1 VPLFGAEKLPPE
13 RKRVLAAFQRAA
25 GTRFKDL
32 SLLDTALT
40 HRSSQ
45 AGARRKGER
54 NNERLE
60 FLGDSILGASV
71 ASWLYEELKDRSEGE
86 LARIK
91 SFVVSE
97 ACLSGLALSLGI
109 DACLS
114 MGKGEELSGGRK
126 KKAILA
132 DALEAVIGAFY
143 RETDFPTAKKFVL
156 KLIVPEIQKV
166 LSHRH
171 KKDYKTIIQE
181 FFQRETKS
189 APRYL
194 LEGKSGP
201 DHERVFTMRLSVN
214 GREFPGASGKSK
226 KEAEQNAA
234 RAAYEEIIGRGG
246 AEAETLA
253 RFELSSI

>member
-1 VPLFGAEKLPPE
+1 VPLFGAEKLTPE

-25 GTRFKDL
+25 GIRFKDL

-45 AGARRKGER
+45 TGSRKGRER

-71 ASWLYEELKDRSEGE
+71 ASWLYEELKDRNEGE

-97 ACLSGLALSLGI
+97 ECLSNLGI
-109 DACLS
+109 DACLA

-143 RETDFPTAKKFVL
+143 RETDFPTSKKFVL

-194 LEGKSGP
+194 LEGKTGP
-201 DHERVFTMRLSVN
+201 DHERVFTMRLSVD
-214 GREFPGASGKSK
+214 GREFPGASGRSK

-234 RAAYEEIIGRGG
+234 KAAYEEIIGQGG
-246 AEAETLA
+246 AEAATLS

>member
-1 VPLFGAEKLPPE
+1 VPLFGAEKLPLA
-13 RKRVLAAFQRAA
+13 RKRALAAFQRAA
-25 GTRFKDL
+25 GIRFKDL

-45 AGARRKGER
+45 NGAKRGRER

-97 ACLSGLALSLGI
+97 ECLSGLALALGV
-109 DACLS
+109 DACIV

-132 DALEAVIGAFY
+132 DALEAVIGAFF
-143 RETDFPTAKKFVL
+143 RETDFQAAKKFVL
-156 KLIVPEIQKV
+156 RLIVPEIQKV

-189 APRYL
+189 APRYI
-194 LEGKSGP
+194 LEGKTGP
-201 DHERVFTMRLSVN
+201 DHERVFTMRLSVD
-214 GREFPGASGKSK
+214 GREFADGRGRSK

-234 RAAYEEIIGRGG
+234 KAAYDEIIGQGG
-246 AEAETLA
+246 AEADALS
-253 RFELSSI
+253 RFELSSF